1 MKSSPAKQGSLRQAL
16 TAGAAILSLTA
27 TALVPA
33 PACAQFGGI
42 VYDPSNYA
50 QNVLTAARTLEQINN
65 QIRSL
70 QNQATSL
77 INEARNL
84 ASLPVTVLAPLQ
96 QQIQQTQAL
105 LGQAQRMAYNVQQI
119 QTEFA
124 RQYKSMDL
132 TTSQRTMVEGAES
145 RWQNSVAAFED
156 ALKVQAGAVA
166 NIEGTRNAVHDLV
179 TASQSATGA
188 LQAAQAGNQLLAVQA
203 QQLADLIA
211 SVTALGRAQTLD
223 AANSAAAKAQAREQ
237 LRRFLT
243 PGRGY
248 VPTSVKIFRN

>member
-1 MKSSPAKQGSLRQAL
+1 MKSPRLRDLLA
-16 TAGAAILSLTA
+16 ASAAILSLTA

-33 PACAQFGGI
+33 PAYAQFGFGGI

-65 QIRSL
+65 QIRQL

-84 ASLPVTVLAPLQ
+84 ASLPTSVLEPLQ
-96 QQIQQTQAL
+96 QQIRQTQQL
-105 LGQAQRMAYNVQQI
+105 LAQAQRISFDVRTIEQ
-119 QTEFA
+119 EFA
-124 RQYKSMDL
+124 RQYSGQNL
-132 TTSQRTMVEGAES
+132 TGSQREMVRGAEE
-145 RWQNSVAAFED
+145 RWRNSVAAFED
-156 ALKVQAGAVA
+156 ALKVQASAVG
-166 NIEGTRNAVHDLV
+166 NIEGSRTAIDRLV

-188 LQAAQAGNQLLAVQA
+188 LQAAQAGNQLLALQS
-203 QQLADLIA
+203 QQLSDLIA
-211 SVTALGRAQTLD
+211 SVAAMGRAQSLD

-237 LRRFLT
+237 LRRFLA

-248 VPTSVKIFRN
+248 VPAGAQMFRN

>member
-1 MKSSPAKQGSLRQAL
+1 MKSPRFVQSLA
-16 TAGAAILSLTA
+16 AGAALLSLSA
-27 TALVPA
+27 AALVPA
-33 PACAQFGGI
+33 PTYAQFGFGGI
-42 VYDPSNYA
+42 VYDPANYA

-65 QIRSL
+65 QIRAL

-84 ASLPVTVLAPLQ
+84 ASLPTSVLAPLQ
-96 QQIQQTQAL
+96 QQIRQTQQL
-105 LGQAQRMAYNVQQI
+105 LGQAQRMAYDVQQI

-132 TTSQRTMVEGAES
+132 TAPQRAMVEGAES

-166 NIEGTRNAVHDLV
+166 NIEGTRTAVSTLV

-188 LQAAQAGNQLLAVQA
+188 LQAAQAGNQLLAVQS

-237 LRRFLT
+237 LRRFLA

-248 VPTSVKIFRN
+248 VATSVQMFRN

>member
-1 MKSSPAKQGSLRQAL
+1 MQFPRLRQAL
-16 TAGAAILSLTA
+16 AAGAAILSLTA

-33 PACAQFGGI
+33 PAYAQFGGI

-65 QIRSL
+65 QIRQL

-84 ASLPVTVLAPLQ
+84 ASLPTSVLAPLQ
-96 QQIQQTQAL
+96 QQIQQTQQL
-105 LGQAQRMAYNVQQI
+105 LGQAQRMAYNVQAI

-132 TTSQRTMVEGAES
+132 SAPQQAMVQGAES

-166 NIEGTRNAVHDLV
+166 NIEGTKSAVTDLV

-188 LQAAQAGNQLLAVQA
+188 LQAAQAGNQLLAVQS

-211 SVTALGRAQTLD
+211 SVTSLGRAQTLD
-223 AANSAAAKAQAREQ
+223 SANSAAAKAQAREQ

-248 VPTSVKIFRN
+248 VATSVQMFRN